1 MKNSK
6 REALRGS
13 RIGIIGL
20 VLCIV
25 LAILTSC
32 GSAQIVTVKQ
42 VNETN
47 FVTIDNDTISAKR
60 RVLYN
65 LQEDSRYKMNVKDGK
80 CVTVISKIK

>member
-1 MKNSK
+1 MTNSK

-20 VLCIV
+20 VVCIV
-25 LAILTSC
+25 LSILTSC
-32 GSAQIVTVKQ
+32 GSYQSVTVKQ

-65 LQEDSRYKMNVKDGK
+65 LQEDSRYKMNLKDGK

>member
-1 MKNSK
+1 MKETK
-6 REALRGS
+6 TAALRGFKIGL
-13 RIGIIGL
+13 IGIIL
-20 VLCIV
+20 TFI

-32 GSAQIVTVKQ
+32 GSAHIVTVKQ